1 MKVIEADFRFRNGGS
16 PHAYIICVT
25 HQEGDMLK
33 SIEKIKGLGVYHSY
47 SKPAGTQDFGLKNLI
62 YGWNYSG
69 KTTLSRLFA
78 QLEAKSA
85 NPDLSGCEFTFGTA
99 DDSITEKNFSQ
110 CKLSVR
116 VFNSDFVRA
125 NLHFDGGSFNPILLL
140 GKESEEAQRKIDQLS
155 KRIHRSDAVRR
166 KLDGKFEELKTR
178 IAQAKT
184 DTAKFIRQ
192 RLKIDPYT
200 AAHLGQDLVAVGI
213 LESQLLVEKELADA
227 IELALTPDSKKP
239 STVEELRASPS
250 IEDLHKEAVTVLAA
264 TPSFS
269 NTIKHLEDN
278 PAIERWVQG
287 GLTLHSGAETCE
299 FCGNELSQD
308 RLETFRAHFSKD
320 LADHKALVDRLLARV
335 KAAVFTLS
343 WPKAVEL
350 NVQFRES
357 YTAAIEAL
365 PAAIDAFNL
374 AIGTLS
380 DEVQRK
386 ADDSRKAF
394 APLPLPAGLEKGI
407 KDAVAAV
414 NFVIKKNNE
423 LASNF
428 ANARAVALRQA
439 RYHYVQ
445 LFVDDQA
452 AAGLEQQKA
461 RLAKRSE
468 RLKTYA
474 AKLLPEISSLQAQI
488 SQAQQGREKINER
501 LASMLGSE
509 AVQIQVVKDAAG
521 QDRFQLIRKTGAV
534 AKNMSDGE
542 RTAVAFSY
550 FLTKLQEIKSA
561 EFKETI
567 VYIDDPISSLDANH
581 IFQVTAAIRALFFEQ
596 QDKNAPWQTT
606 CKQLFISTHNFE
618 FFNLLREIK
627 PVASKQGARLYLIRR
642 IAEKSSALED
652 MPASLARY
660 QSEYHFL
667 FEVIHRF
674 HKAPDK
680 TVHEVLMLLPN
691 AMRRFIELY
700 TYSRLPGPKESEQV
714 DERAEIL
721 FGVERAKR
729 ILKIFHYFS
738 HGNTMDRLAG
748 NNELIFDLEH
758 AVKDLIDAITEKDKP
773 HMDALIAAFQA

>member
-1 MKVIEADFRFRNGGS
+1 
-16 PHAYIICVT
+16 
-25 HQEGDMLK
+25 MLK
-33 SIEKIKGLGVYHSY
+33 SIEKIKGLGVYQSY
-47 SKPAGTQDFGLKNLI
+47 SKPTGTQDFGIKNLI

-78 QLEAKSA
+78 QLETKSA
-85 NPDLSGCEFTFGTA
+85 NPDLSGCEFTLGTA
-99 DDSITEKNFSQ
+99 DDSITEKNLSR
-110 CKLSVR
+110 CSLSVR

-140 GKESEEAQRKIDQLS
+140 GKESEDAQRKIDELS
-155 KRIHRSDAVRR
+155 KRIKRSDEVQR

-192 RLKIDPYT
+192 HLKVDPYT
-200 AAHLGQDLVAVGI
+200 AAHLGQDLVAVGV
-213 LESQLLVEKELADA
+213 LDSQLVSEKELADA

-239 STVEELRASPS
+239 STVEELRAALS

-269 NTIKHLEDN
+269 NTIKHLEEN
-278 PAIERWVQG
+278 PAVERWVQG
-287 GLTLHSGAETCE
+287 GLALHPGAGTCE
-299 FCGNELSQD
+299 FCGNDLSQD
-308 RLETFRAHFSKD
+308 RLEVFRAHFSKD
-320 LADHKALVDRLLARV
+320 LADHKERVDGLLARV
-335 KAAVFTLS
+335 KGAVFNLS
-343 WPKAVEL
+343 WPKAAEL
-350 NVQFRES
+350 NAQFREA

-365 PAAIDAFNL
+365 PAAIDAFNQAVRKL
-374 AIGTLS
+374 A

-386 ADDSRKAF
+386 ADDSRKAMTPT
-394 APLPLPAGLEKGI
+394 PLAAGLEKGI

-414 NFVIKKNNE
+414 NLVIKQNNE

-428 ANARAVALRQA
+428 IKARADALRKA

-445 LFVDDQA
+445 QFEDNQA
-452 AAGLEQQKA
+452 ATGLEQQKMRLAGRSDRLKAYVA
-461 RLAKRSE
+461 RLR
-468 RLKTYA
+468 
-474 AKLLPEISSLQAQI
+474 PEISHLQAQI

-501 LASMLGSE
+501 LESMLGSE

-550 FLTKLQEIKSA
+550 FLTKLQEIKPA

-581 IFQVTAAIRALFFEQ
+581 IFQVTAAIRALFFKQ
-596 QDKNAPWQTT
+596 HDKNGPWQTT

-627 PVASKQGARLYLIRR
+627 PVASNKGARLYLIRR
-642 IAEKSSALED
+642 IAEKSSTLEN

-700 TYSRLPGPKESEQV
+700 TYSRLPGPKDSEQV

-738 HGNTMDRLAG
+738 HGNTLDRLAG

-758 AVKDLIDAITEKDKP
+758 AVKDLIDAITETDKP
-773 HMDALIAAFQA
+773 HMDSLIAATQA

>member
-1 MKVIEADFRFRNGGS
+1 
-16 PHAYIICVT
+16 
-25 HQEGDMLK
+25 MLK
-33 SIEKIKGLGVYHSY
+33 SIEKIKGLGVYQSY
-47 SKPAGTQDFGLKNLI
+47 SKPAGTQDFGIKNLI
-62 YGWNYSG
+62 FGWNYSG

-78 QLEAKSA
+78 QLETKSA
-85 NPDLSGCEFTFGTA
+85 NPDLSGCEFTLGTP
-99 DDSITEKNFSQ
+99 DDSITEKNFSR
-110 CKLSVR
+110 CSLSVR

-125 NLHFDGGSFNPILLL
+125 NLHFDGGNFNPILLL
-140 GKESEEAQRKIDQLS
+140 GKESEEAQRKINHLT
-155 KRIHRSDAVRR
+155 KRIQRSDEVQR
-166 KLDGKFEELKTR
+166 KLDSKFDELKTR

-192 RLKIDPYT
+192 HLKVDPYT
-200 AAHLGQDLVAVGI
+200 AVHLGQDIVAVGI
-213 LESQLLVEKELADA
+213 LDSQLLMEKELADA

-239 STVEELRASPS
+239 STVEELRAAPS

-269 NTIKHLEDN
+269 NTIKHLEEN
-278 PAIERWVQG
+278 PAVERWVQG
-287 GLTLHSGAETCE
+287 GLALHPGAGTCE
-299 FCGNELSQD
+299 FCGNDLSQD
-308 RLETFRAHFSKD
+308 RLEAFRAHFSKD
-320 LADHKALVDRLLARV
+320 LADHKDRVDRLLARV
-335 KAAVFTLS
+335 KVAVFNLS
-343 WPKAVEL
+343 WPKAAEL
-350 NVQFRES
+350 NAQFREA
-357 YTAAIEAL
+357 YAVAIEAL
-365 PAAIDAFNL
+365 PAAIDAFNQAVGKL
-374 AIGTLS
+374 A

-386 ADDSRKAF
+386 ADDSRKAM
-394 APLPLPAGLEKGI
+394 APTPLAAGLEKRI
-407 KDAVAAV
+407 KDAAAAV
-414 NFVIKKNNE
+414 NLVIKQNNE

-428 ANARAVALRQA
+428 SKAKADASRQA

-445 LFVDDQA
+445 QFMEDLA
-452 AAGLEQQKA
+452 ATDVEQQMA
-461 RLAKRSE
+461 RLANRSN
-468 RLKTYA
+468 RLKAYA
-474 AKLLPEISSLQAQI
+474 ARLRPEISSLQAQI
-488 SQAQQGREKINER
+488 SQAQQGRERINKR

-509 AVQIQVVKDAAG
+509 AVQIRVVKDAAG

-550 FLTKLQEIKSA
+550 FLTKLQEIKPA

-581 IFQVTAAIRALFFEQ
+581 IFQVTAAIRALFFKQ

-627 PVASKQGARLYLIRR
+627 PKTSKQGERLYLIRR
-642 IAEKSSALED
+642 IAEKSSTLED

-680 TVHEVLMLLPN
+680 TVHEVLILLPN

-738 HGNTMDRLAG
+738 HGNTLDRLAG
-748 NNELIFDLEH
+748 STELIFDLEH
-758 AVKDLIDAITEKDKP
+758 AVKDLIDAITETDKP
-773 HMDALIAAFQA
+773 HMDALIAAIQA

>member
-1 MKVIEADFRFRNGGS
+1 
-16 PHAYIICVT
+16 
-25 HQEGDMLK
+25 MLR
-33 SIEKIKGLGVYHSY
+33 SIEKIKGLGVYQSY
-47 SKPAGTQDFGLKNLI
+47 SKPAGTQDFGIKNLI

-78 QLEAKSA
+78 QLETKSA
-85 NPDLSGCEFTFGTA
+85 NPDLSGCEFTLGT
-99 DDSITEKNFSQ
+99 DGDSITEKNFSQ
-110 CKLSVR
+110 CNLSVR

-140 GKESEEAQRKIDQLS
+140 GKESEEAQRKIDELS
-155 KRIHRSDAVRR
+155 ERIKRSNQAQR
-166 KLDGKFEELKTR
+166 KLDDKFEALKTR

-192 RLKIDPYT
+192 HLKVDPYT
-200 AAHLGQDLVAVGI
+200 ATHLSQDLVEVSV
-213 LESQLLVEKELADA
+213 LDSQRLAEKELADA

-239 STVEELRASPS
+239 STVEELHAAPS
-250 IEDLHKEAVTVLAA
+250 IEGLHKEAVAVLAA

-278 PAIERWVQG
+278 PAVERWVEG
-287 GLTLHSGAETCE
+287 GLALHLSAGTCE
-299 FCGNELSQD
+299 FCGNEFSQE
-308 RLETFRAHFSKD
+308 RLEAFRAHFSKD
-320 LADHKALVDRLLARV
+320 LADHKKLVDALLARV
-335 KAAVFTLS
+335 KESVYSLS
-343 WPKAVEL
+343 WPKVTEL
-350 NVQFRES
+350 NSQFRES
-357 YTAAIEAL
+357 YTAAIGAL
-365 PAAIDAFNL
+365 PAAIDAFNQAVMRL
-374 AIGTLS
+374 A

-386 ADDSRKAF
+386 ADDSRKAMVPTPL
-394 APLPLPAGLEKGI
+394 APGLEKGI
-407 KDAVAAV
+407 KDAAAAA
-414 NFVIKKNNE
+414 NLVIKQNNE

-428 ANARAVALRQA
+428 TKAKAAASWQA

-445 LFVDDQA
+445 QFADDQGA
-452 AAGLEQQKA
+452 TGVEQHKTRLAHRSDRLKAYVA
-461 RLAKRSE
+461 RLR
-468 RLKTYA
+468 
-474 AKLLPEISSLQAQI
+474 PEISNLQAQI

-509 AVQIQVVKDAAG
+509 AVQIQVIKDAAG
-521 QDRFQLIRKTGAV
+521 QDCFQLIRKTGAV

-550 FLTKLQEIKSA
+550 FLTKLQEIKPA

-581 IFQVTAAIRALFFEQ
+581 IFQVTAAIRALFFKQ
-596 QDKNAPWQTT
+596 QDRNAPWQTT

-627 PVASKQGARLYLIRR
+627 PVASNKGARLYLIRK
-642 IAEKSSALED
+642 IAEKSSALEN

-700 TYSRLPGPKESEQV
+700 TYSRLPGPKDSEQV

-738 HGNTMDRLAG
+738 HGNTLDRLGG

-758 AVKDLIDAITEKDKP
+758 AVKDLIDAITETDKS

>member
-1 MKVIEADFRFRNGGS
+1 
-16 PHAYIICVT
+16 
-25 HQEGDMLK
+25 MLK
-33 SIEKIKGLGVYHSY
+33 SIEKIKGLGVYQSY
-47 SKPAGTQDFGLKNLI
+47 SKPAGTQDFGIKNLI

-78 QLEAKSA
+78 QLETKTA
-85 NPDLSGCEFTFGTA
+85 NPDLSGCEFTLETA
-99 DDSITEKNFSQ
+99 DDSITEKNFTR
-110 CKLSVR
+110 CNLSVR

-140 GKESEEAQRKIDQLS
+140 GKDSEEAQRKIDQLS
-155 KRIHRSDAVRR
+155 KRIQRSDELQR
-166 KLDGKFEELKTR
+166 KLDGKIEEMKTR
-178 IAQAKT
+178 MAQAKT

-192 RLKIDPYT
+192 HLKVDPYT
-200 AAHLGQDLVAVGI
+200 ATHLGQDLVAIGI
-213 LESQLLVEKELADA
+213 LESQLLTETELADA
-227 IELALTPDSKKP
+227 IELALTPDFKRP

-250 IEDLHKEAVTVLAA
+250 IERLHTEAVAVLAA

-269 NTIKHLEDN
+269 NTIKHLEEN
-278 PAIERWVQG
+278 PAVERWVEG
-287 GLTLHSGAETCE
+287 GLALHPGAGTCE
-299 FCGNELSQD
+299 FCGNDLSQD
-308 RLETFRAHFSKD
+308 RLEAFRAHFSKD
-320 LADHKALVDRLLARV
+320 LAEHKERVSGLLARV
-335 KAAVFTLS
+335 KAAVFSLS
-343 WPKAVEL
+343 WPKAAEL
-350 NVQFRES
+350 NAQFRES
-357 YTAAIEAL
+357 YTVAIKAL
-365 PAAIDAFNL
+365 PSAIDMFNQ
-374 AIGTLS
+374 AIGKLVG
-380 DEVQRK
+380 EVQRK
-386 ADDSRKAF
+386 ADDSRKAM
-394 APLPLPAGLEKGI
+394 APTPLAAGLEEGI

-414 NFVIKKNNE
+414 NLVIEQNNK

-428 ANARAVALRQA
+428 AKARAEALSRA

-445 LFVDDQA
+445 QFKDDQA
-452 AAGLEQQKA
+452 ATGSEQQTA
-461 RLAKRSE
+461 RLSKRSE

-474 AKLLPEISSLQAQI
+474 ATLRPEISNLQAQI

-509 AVQIQVVKDAAG
+509 AVQIQVVKDVAG
-521 QDRFQLIRKTGAV
+521 QDRFQLVRKSGAV

-550 FLTKLQEIKSA
+550 FLTKLQEIKPE

-581 IFQVTAAIRALFFEQ
+581 IFQVTASIRALFFKQ
-596 QDKNAPWQTT
+596 QDRNAPWQTT
-606 CKQLFISTHNFE
+606 GKQLFISTHNFE

-627 PVASKQGARLYLIRR
+627 PVASNKGARLYLIRR
-642 IAEKSSALED
+642 ITEKSSTLGD

-667 FEVIHRF
+667 FEVIYRF

-680 TVHEVLMLLPN
+680 TVHDVLMLLPN

-700 TYSRLPGPKESEQV
+700 TYSRLPGPKDSEQV
-714 DERAEIL
+714 DDRAEVL

-738 HGNTMDRLAG
+738 HGNTLDRLAG
-748 NNELIFDLEH
+748 NNELIYDLEH
-758 AVKDLIDAITEKDKP
+758 AVKDLIDAITETDKP
-773 HMDALIAAFQA
+773 HMDALIAASQG

>member
-1 MKVIEADFRFRNGGS
+1 
-16 PHAYIICVT
+16 
-25 HQEGDMLK
+25 MLK
-33 SIEKIKGLGVYHSY
+33 SIEKIKGLGVYQSY
-47 SKPAGTQDFGLKNLI
+47 SKPAGTQDFGIKNLI

-78 QLEAKSA
+78 QLETKSA
-85 NPDLSGCEFTFGTA
+85 NPDLSGCEFTLGTS
-99 DDSITEKNFSQ
+99 DDSITEKNFSR
-110 CKLSVR
+110 CSLSVR

-140 GKESEEAQRKIDQLS
+140 GKESEEAQRKIDRLR
-155 KRIHRSDAVRR
+155 KRIQRSDEVQHE
-166 KLDGKFEELKTR
+166 LDGKVEELKRR

-192 RLKIDPYT
+192 HLKVDPYT
-200 AAHLGQDLVAVGI
+200 AAHLGQDLVAVGF
-213 LESQLLVEKELADA
+213 LESQLLAEKKLADA
-227 IELALTPDSKKP
+227 IEVALTPDSKKP
-239 STVEELRASPS
+239 NSVEELRASPS
-250 IEDLHKEAVTVLAA
+250 IEDLYKEAVTVLAA

-269 NTIKHLEDN
+269 NTIKHLEEN
-278 PAIERWVQG
+278 LAVERWVQG
-287 GLTLHSGAETCE
+287 GLALHPGAGTCE
-299 FCGNELSQD
+299 FCGNDLSQD
-308 RLETFRAHFSKD
+308 RLEAIRAHFSKD
-320 LADHKALVDRLLARV
+320 LADHKARVDGLLARV
-335 KAAVFTLS
+335 KAAVFSLT
-343 WPKAVEL
+343 WPKVAEL
-350 NVQFRES
+350 NAQFRES

-365 PAAIDAFNL
+365 PSAIDVFNQ
-374 AIGTLS
+374 AIGKLT
-380 DEVQRK
+380 DDVQRK
-386 ADDSRKAF
+386 ADDSRKAM
-394 APLPLPAGLEKGI
+394 APTPLAAGLEKGI
-407 KDAVAAV
+407 KDAIAAV
-414 NFVIKKNNE
+414 NLVIKQNNE

-428 ANARAVALRQA
+428 TKARADALRQA

-445 LFVDDQA
+445 QFEDDQA
-452 AAGLEQQKA
+452 ASGLEHQKA
-461 RLAKRSE
+461 RLAKWSE

-474 AKLLPEISSLQAQI
+474 SRLRIEISSLQAQI

-521 QDRFQLIRKTGAV
+521 QDRFQLVRKTGTV

-550 FLTKLQEIKSA
+550 FLTKLQEVKPA
-561 EFKETI
+561 DFKETI

-596 QDKNAPWQTT
+596 QDKNSPWQTT
-606 CKQLFISTHNFE
+606 CQQLFISTHNFE

-627 PVASKQGARLYLIRR
+627 PATSKAGARLYLIRR
-642 IAEKSSALED
+642 IAEKSSTLED

-680 TVHEVLMLLPN
+680 TIHEVLMLLPN

-700 TYSRLPGPKESEQV
+700 TYSRLPGPKDSEQV
-714 DERAEIL
+714 DERAEVL

-738 HGNTMDRLAG
+738 HGNTLDRLAG

-773 HMDALIAAFQA
+773 HMDALIAATQA

>member
-1 MKVIEADFRFRNGGS
+1 
-16 PHAYIICVT
+16 
-25 HQEGDMLK
+25 MLK
-33 SIEKIKGLGVYHSY
+33 SIEKIKGLGVYQNY
-47 SKPAGTQDFGLKNLI
+47 SKPAGTQDFGIKNLI

-78 QLEAKSA
+78 QLETKSA
-85 NPDLSGCEFTFGTA
+85 NPDLSGCEFTLETA
-99 DDSITEKNFSQ
+99 DDSITEENFSR
-110 CKLSVR
+110 CSLSVR

-125 NLHFDGGSFNPILLL
+125 NLHFEGGSFNPILLL
-140 GKESEEAQRKIDQLS
+140 GKDSEEAQRKIDQLS
-155 KRIHRSDAVRR
+155 KRIQRSDEVQR
-166 KLDGKFEELKTR
+166 KLNGKVEELKTR

-192 RLKIDPYT
+192 RLKVDPYT
-200 AAHLGQDLVAVGI
+200 ATHLGQDLVAVGV
-213 LESQLLVEKELADA
+213 LESQQLLTEKELADA

-239 STVEELRASPS
+239 STVEELSASPS
-250 IEDLHKEAVTVLAA
+250 IEGLHKEAVTVLAA

-269 NTIKHLEDN
+269 NTIKHLEEN

-287 GLTLHSGAETCE
+287 GLALHPGAGTCE
-299 FCGNELSQD
+299 FCGNSLSQD
-308 RLETFRAHFSKD
+308 RLEAFRAHFSKD
-320 LADHKALVDRLLARV
+320 LAEHKERVDGLLERV
-335 KAAVFTLS
+335 KAAVFSLN
-343 WPKAVEL
+343 WPKAAEI
-350 NVQFRES
+350 NAQFRES
-357 YTAAIEAL
+357 YTAALKAL
-365 PAAIDAFNL
+365 PSTIDAFNL
-374 AIGTLS
+374 AIGKLA

-386 ADDSRKAF
+386 ADDSRKAM
-394 APLPLPAGLEKGI
+394 APTPLAAGLEKGI

-414 NFVIKKNNE
+414 NLVIKQNNE

-428 ANARAVALRQA
+428 TKARADASRRV

-445 LFVDDQA
+445 QFKDDQDA
-452 AAGLEQQKA
+452 TGLEQQKTL
-461 RLAKRSE
+461 LAKRSD

-474 AKLLPEISSLQAQI
+474 ARLRPEISRLQAQI

-509 AVQIQVVKDAAG
+509 AVQIEVVKDAAG
-521 QDRFQLIRKTGAV
+521 QERFQLVRKTGAV

-550 FLTKLQEIKSA
+550 FLTKLQEIKPA

-567 VYIDDPISSLDANH
+567 VYIDDPISSLDASH
-581 IFQVTAAIRALFFEQ
+581 IFQVTAAIRALFFTQ
-596 QDKNAPWQTT
+596 QEKNAPWQTT

-627 PVASKQGARLYLIRR
+627 PVASNKGARLYLIRR
-642 IAEKSSALED
+642 IAEKSSTLED

-667 FEVIHRF
+667 FDVIHRF

-700 TYSRLPGPKESEQV
+700 TYSRLPGPKDTEQV
-714 DERAEIL
+714 DERTEIL

-738 HGNTMDRLAG
+738 HGNTLDRLAG

-758 AVKDLIDAITEKDKP
+758 AVKDLIDAITETDKP
-773 HMDALIAAFQA
+773 HMDALIAASQG

>member
-1 MKVIEADFRFRNGGS
+1 
-16 PHAYIICVT
+16 
-25 HQEGDMLK
+25 MLK
-33 SIEKIKGLGVYHSY
+33 SIEKIKGLGVYQSY
-47 SKPAGTQDFGLKNLI
+47 SKPAGTQDFGIKNLI

-78 QLEAKSA
+78 QLETKSV
-85 NPDLSGCEFTFGTA
+85 NPDLSGCEFTLGTA
-99 DDSITEKNFSQ
+99 DDSITEKNFSR
-110 CKLSVR
+110 CSLSVR

-140 GKESEEAQRKIDQLS
+140 GKESEDAQRKIDELS
-155 KRIHRSDAVRR
+155 KRIKRSDEVQR

-192 RLKIDPYT
+192 HLKVDPYT
-200 AAHLGQDLVAVGI
+200 AAHLGQDLVAVGV
-213 LESQLLVEKELADA
+213 LDSQLVTEKELADA

-239 STVEELRASPS
+239 STVEELSAAPS
-250 IEDLHKEAVTVLAA
+250 IENLHKEAVTVLAA

-269 NTIKHLEDN
+269 NTIKHLEEN
-278 PAIERWVQG
+278 PTVERWVQG
-287 GLTLHSGAETCE
+287 GLALHPGAGTCE
-299 FCGNELSQD
+299 FCGNDLSQD
-308 RLETFRAHFSKD
+308 RLEAFRAHFSKD
-320 LADHKALVDRLLARV
+320 LADHKERVDGLLVRV
-335 KAAVFTLS
+335 KVAVFNLS
-343 WPKAVEL
+343 WPKAAEL
-350 NVQFRES
+350 NAQFREA

-365 PAAIDAFNL
+365 PAAIDAFNQAVRKL
-374 AIGTLS
+374 A
-380 DEVQRK
+380 DEVQLK
-386 ADDSRKAF
+386 ADDSRKTMTPT
-394 APLPLPAGLEKGI
+394 PLAAGLEKGI
-407 KDAVAAV
+407 RDAVAAV
-414 NFVIKKNNE
+414 NLVIKQNNE

-428 ANARAVALRQA
+428 INARADALRKA

-445 LFVDDQA
+445 QFEDDQA
-452 AAGLEQQKA
+452 ATGLEQQKTRLASRSDRLKAYVA
-461 RLAKRSE
+461 RLR
-468 RLKTYA
+468 
-474 AKLLPEISSLQAQI
+474 PEISNLQAQI

-509 AVQIQVVKDAAG
+509 AVQIQVAKDAAG
-521 QDRFQLIRKTGAV
+521 QDRFQLVRKTGAV

-550 FLTKLQEIKSA
+550 FLTKLQEIKPA

-581 IFQVTAAIRALFFEQ
+581 LFQVTAAIRALFFKQ
-596 QDKNAPWQTT
+596 HDKNAPWQTT

-627 PVASKQGARLYLIRR
+627 PVASNKGARLYLIRR
-642 IAEKSSALED
+642 IAEKSSTLED

-700 TYSRLPGPKESEQV
+700 TYSRLPGPKDSEQV

-729 ILKIFHYFS
+729 VLKMFHYFS
-738 HGNTMDRLAG
+738 HGNTLDRLAG

-758 AVKDLIDAITEKDKP
+758 AVKDLIDAITETDKP
-773 HMDALIAAFQA
+773 HMDSLIAATQA

>member
-1 MKVIEADFRFRNGGS
+1 
-16 PHAYIICVT
+16 
-25 HQEGDMLK
+25 MLK
-33 SIEKIKGLGVYHSY
+33 SIEKIKGLGVYQSY
-47 SKPAGTQDFGLKNLI
+47 SKPAGTHDFGIKNLI

-78 QLEAKSA
+78 QLETKAA
-85 NPDLSGCEFTFGTA
+85 NPDLSGCEFTLGTT
-99 DDSITEKNFSQ
+99 DDSITEKNFSR
-110 CKLSVR
+110 CNLSVR

-125 NLHFDGGSFNPILLL
+125 NLHFDGGNFNPILLL
-140 GKESEEAQRKIDQLS
+140 GKESEEAQRKIDALS
-155 KRIHRSDAVRR
+155 KRIKRSEEVQR
-166 KLDGKFEELKTR
+166 KLDGTFEELKMR

-184 DTAKFIRQ
+184 ETAKFIRQ
-192 RLKIDPYT
+192 HLKVDPYT
-200 AAHLGQDLVAVGI
+200 ATHLAQDIVAVGV
-213 LESQLLVEKELADA
+213 LDSQFLSEKELADA
-227 IELALTPDSKKP
+227 VELALTPDSKKP
-239 STVEELRASPS
+239 STVEELCAAPS

-269 NTIKHLEDN
+269 NTIKHLEEN
-278 PAIERWVQG
+278 PAVERWVHG
-287 GLTLHSGAETCE
+287 GLNLHTGAGTCE
-299 FCGNELSQD
+299 FCGNDLSQD
-308 RLETFRAHFSKD
+308 RLEAFRVHFSKD
-320 LADHKALVDRLLARV
+320 LADHKELVDGLLARV
-335 KAAVFTLS
+335 KEAVFSLS
-343 WPKAVEL
+343 WPKAAEL
-350 NVQFRES
+350 NAQFRGA

-365 PAAIDAFNL
+365 PAAIDAFNQAARKL
-374 AIGTLS
+374 A

-386 ADDSRKAF
+386 ADDPRKAMTPT
-394 APLPLPAGLEKGI
+394 PLAAGLEKGI
-407 KDAVAAV
+407 KDAAAAV
-414 NFVIKKNNE
+414 NLVIKQNNE

-428 ANARAVALRQA
+428 TKARADASRQA

-445 LFVDDQA
+445 QFVDDQA
-452 AAGLEQQKA
+452 TTGLEQKKT
-461 RLAKRSE
+461 RLANRSE
-468 RLKTYA
+468 RLKAYA
-474 AKLLPEISSLQAQI
+474 ARVRPEISSLQAQI

-521 QDRFQLIRKTGAV
+521 QDRFQLVRKTGTV
-534 AKNMSDGE
+534 AKNLSDGE
-542 RTAVAFSY
+542 RTAIAFSY
-550 FLTKLQEIKSA
+550 FLTKLQEIKPA

-581 IFQVTAAIRALFFEQ
+581 IFQVTAAIRALFFKQ

-627 PVASKQGARLYLIRR
+627 PAASNKGARLYLIRR
-642 IAEKSSALED
+642 IAEKSSTLED
-652 MPASLARY
+652 MPASLSRY

-674 HKAPDK
+674 YKAPDK

-738 HGNTMDRLAG
+738 HGNTLDRLAG

-758 AVKDLIDAITEKDKP
+758 AVKDLIDAITETDKR
-773 HMDALIAAFQA
+773 HMDSLISATQA

>member
-1 MKVIEADFRFRNGGS
+1 
-16 PHAYIICVT
+16 
-25 HQEGDMLK
+25 MLK
-33 SIEKIKGLGVYHSY
+33 SIEKIKGLGVYQNY
-47 SKPAGTQDFGLKNLI
+47 SKPAGTQDFGIKNLI
-62 YGWNYSG
+62 FGWNYSG

-78 QLEAKSA
+78 QLETKSA
-85 NPDLSGCEFTFGTA
+85 NPDLSGCEFTLGTP
-99 DDSITEKNFSQ
+99 DDSITEKNFSR
-110 CKLSVR
+110 CSLSVR
-116 VFNSDFVRA
+116 VFNSDFVRE
-125 NLHFDGGSFNPILLL
+125 NLHFDGGNFNPILLL
-140 GKESEEAQRKIDQLS
+140 GKESEEAQRKINQLT
-155 KRIHRSDAVRR
+155 KRIERSDELQR
-166 KLDGKFEELKTR
+166 KLDGKFEELKTQ

-192 RLKIDPYT
+192 HLKVDPYT
-200 AAHLGQDLVAVGI
+200 AVHLGQDIVAVGI
-213 LESQLLVEKELADA
+213 LDSQLLMEKELADA

-239 STVEELRASPS
+239 STVEELRAAPS
-250 IEDLHKEAVTVLAA
+250 IEELHKEAVTVLTA

-269 NTIKHLEDN
+269 NTIKHLEEN
-278 PAIERWVQG
+278 PAVERWVQG
-287 GLTLHSGAETCE
+287 GLALHPGAGTCE
-299 FCGNELSQD
+299 FCGNDLSQD
-308 RLETFRAHFSKD
+308 RLEAFRAHFSKD
-320 LADHKALVDRLLARV
+320 LADHKDRVDRLLARV
-335 KAAVFTLS
+335 KVAVFNLS
-343 WPKAVEL
+343 WPKAAEL
-350 NVQFRES
+350 NAQFREA
-357 YTAAIEAL
+357 YAVAIEAL
-365 PAAIDAFNL
+365 PPAIDAFNQAVGKL
-374 AIGTLS
+374 A

-386 ADDSRKAF
+386 ADDSRKAM
-394 APLPLPAGLEKGI
+394 APSPLAAGLEKRI
-407 KDAVAAV
+407 KDAAAAV
-414 NFVIKKNNE
+414 NLVIKQNNE

-428 ANARAVALRQA
+428 SKAKADASRRA

-445 LFVDDQA
+445 QFMDDLA
-452 AAGLEQQKA
+452 ATEVEQQMA
-461 RLAKRSE
+461 RLANRSD
-468 RLKTYA
+468 RLKDYA
-474 AKLLPEISSLQAQI
+474 ARLRPEISNLQAQI
-488 SQAQQGREKINER
+488 SQAQQGRERINKR

-509 AVQIQVVKDAAG
+509 AVQIRVVKDAAG

-550 FLTKLQEIKSA
+550 FLTKLQELKPA

-581 IFQVTAAIRALFFEQ
+581 IFQVTAAIRALFFKQ

-627 PVASKQGARLYLIRR
+627 PKTSKQGERLYLIRR
-642 IAEKSSALED
+642 IAEKSSTLED

-680 TVHEVLMLLPN
+680 TVHEVLILLPN

-738 HGNTMDRLAG
+738 HGNTLDRLAG
-748 NNELIFDLEH
+748 STELIFDLEH
-758 AVKDLIDAITEKDKP
+758 AVKDLIDAITETDKP
-773 HMDALIAAFQA
+773 HMDALIAAIQA

>member
-1 MKVIEADFRFRNGGS
+1 
-16 PHAYIICVT
+16 
-25 HQEGDMLK
+25 MLK
-33 SIEKIKGLGVYHSY
+33 SIEKINGLGVYQSY
-47 SKPAGTQDFGLKNLI
+47 SKPAGTQDFGIKNLI

-78 QLEAKSA
+78 QLETKAA
-85 NPDLSGCEFTFGTA
+85 NPDLSGCEFTLETA
-99 DDSITEKNFSQ
+99 DDSITEKNFSR
-110 CKLSVR
+110 CSLSVR

-140 GKESEEAQRKIDQLS
+140 GKESEEAQRKIDELS
-155 KRIHRSDAVRR
+155 KRIKRSDEVQR
-166 KLDGKFEELKTR
+166 KLDGRFEELKTR

-192 RLKIDPYT
+192 HLKVDPYT

-213 LESQLLVEKELADA
+213 LDSQLMSEKELTDA
-227 IELALTPDSKKP
+227 VELALTPDSKKP
-239 STVEELRASPS
+239 STVEELCAAPS
-250 IEDLHKEAVTVLAA
+250 IEDLYKEAVTVLAA

-269 NTIKHLEDN
+269 NTIKHLEEN
-278 PAIERWVQG
+278 PVVERWVQG
-287 GLTLHSGAETCE
+287 GLTLHPSAGTCE
-299 FCGNELSQD
+299 FCGNDLSQE
-308 RLETFRAHFSKD
+308 RLEAFRAHFSKD
-320 LADHKALVDRLLARV
+320 LADHKELVDGLLARV
-335 KAAVFTLS
+335 KEAVFSLN
-343 WPKAVEL
+343 WPKAAEL
-350 NVQFRES
+350 NTQFRGA

-365 PAAIDAFNL
+365 PAAIDAFNQVARKL
-374 AIGTLS
+374 AG
-380 DEVQRK
+380 EVQRK
-386 ADDSRKAF
+386 ADDSRKAMKPT
-394 APLPLPAGLEKGI
+394 PLAAGLEKGI
-407 KDAVAAV
+407 KDVVAAV
-414 NFVIKKNNE
+414 NLVIKQNNE

-428 ANARAVALRQA
+428 TKARTGASRQA

-445 LFVDDQA
+445 QFVNDQA
-452 AAGLEQQKA
+452 ATGLEQNKA
-461 RLAKRSE
+461 RLANRAE
-468 RLKTYA
+468 RLKAYA
-474 AKLLPEISSLQAQI
+474 ARVRPEISNLQAQI
-488 SQAQQGREKINER
+488 SQAQRGREKINER

-542 RTAVAFSY
+542 RTAIAFSY
-550 FLTKLQEIKSA
+550 FLTKLQEIKPS

-581 IFQVTAAIRALFFEQ
+581 IFQVTAAIRALFFKQ

-627 PVASKQGARLYLIRR
+627 PVASNKGARLYLIKR
-642 IAEKSSALED
+642 IAEKSSTLED
-652 MPASLARY
+652 MPVSLSRY

-667 FEVIHRF
+667 FDVIHRF
-674 HKAPDK
+674 YKAPDK

-700 TYSRLPGPKESEQV
+700 TYSRLPGPKDSEQV

-738 HGNTMDRLAG
+738 HGNTLDRLAG

-758 AVKDLIDAITEKDKP
+758 AVRDLIDAITEIDKA
-773 HMDALIAAFQA
+773 HMDTLIAASEA